1 VAYSTLI
8 ADLKDRGMLDKTLV
22 IWMGEFGRTP
32 SINPKAGRDHYPQ
45 AFTVALA
52 GGGIKRGFVLGS
64 TDKDGKEVAERPV
77 KVQDLFATIYHA
89 LGIDPKRE
97 NMAGT
102 RPVKIIEGGEVVP
115 EVFS

>member
-1 VAYSTLI
+1 
-8 ADLKDRGMLDKTLV
+8 MLEKTLV

-32 SINPKAGRDHYPQ
+32 SINPKVGRDHYPQ

-52 GGGIKRGFVLGS
+52 GAGIKGGFVLGS
-64 TDKDGKEVAERPV
+64 TDKDGHEVADRPV

-102 RPVKIIEGGEVVP
+102 RPVKIIEGGEVVK
-115 EVFS
+115 EVFA